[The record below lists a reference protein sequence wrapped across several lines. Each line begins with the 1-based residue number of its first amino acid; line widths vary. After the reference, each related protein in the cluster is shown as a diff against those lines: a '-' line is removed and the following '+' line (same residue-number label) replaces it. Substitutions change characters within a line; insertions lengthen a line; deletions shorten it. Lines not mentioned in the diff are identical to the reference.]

1 MSVTSTWDRVRHAG
15 ARVPTS
21 VSLAIALLA
30 LDGFMLVF
38 ALATITGI
46 DDMST
51 GGVQVFGSSYRL
63 DPPAFPWILG
73 VLSGLSIVAGW
84 FASRLRRLPFV
95 LGVALAWVVLAIA
108 AITQGSGP
116 GLLVE
121 RLLIVAALLWGRKA
135 FRGAS

>member
-1 MSVTSTWDRVRHAG
+1 
-15 ARVPTS
+15 

-51 GGVQVFGSSYRL
+51 GGIQVFGSSYRL
-63 DPPAFPWILG
+63 DPPVFPWIVG
-73 VLSGLSIVAGW
+73 VLSGLSLVAGW
-84 FASRLRRLPFV
+84 FASRLRRLPLA
-95 LGVALAWVVLAIA
+95 LGVTLAWVALAVV

-121 RLLIVAALLWGRKA
+121 RLIIVAALRWGRRA
-135 FRGAS
+135 FGGAS